1 MGMAR
6 RIPEAIRRRITA
18 PVRGGSDR
26 GAITALVAVL
36 AAGGV
41 LLGLGAVVVDVGQL
55 YAERERL
62 QTGADAAA
70 LAVARA
76 CASTPSACGNQ
87 TGLAQTYANANG
99 WGGTSSVTVVCGR
112 APGLPNCPPAA
123 TNLTACLG
131 TPPSA
136 GTYVEVRTA
145 TRRPDGS
152 TLLPPTFAGALLG
165 GGYRGSQVAA
175 CARVAFGSPSTAS
188 GFAVTVSSCE
198 WNTMTGGGA
207 SYWSP
212 PGTALPPASTEK
224 PIYLHN
230 TTGASTCPAGPSG
243 WDAPGGFGWLDD
255 PTGTCTATVSAGG
268 TYGGNTGASASNP
281 CQSALQ
287 NAYTNRQQLLVPVY
301 DGIAYSGTHTT
312 YHLAGFSAF
321 VLTGWWLPGSNAK
334 SWLSGRNLCTGS
346 NKCLYGYF
354 TTGLLPATATLSLGT
369 NYGITAIHL
378 IG

>member
-1 MGMAR
+1 MGVAR
-6 RIPEAIRRRITA
+6 RLRDAVGRRVGGLVGA
-18 PVRGGSDR
+18 GSDR
-26 GAITALVAVL
+26 GAVAGLVAIV

-41 LLGLGAVVVDVGQL
+41 LLGMGAIVVDVGQL
-55 YAERERL
+55 YTERERL

-76 CASTPSACGNQ
+76 CAGTPGTCGSQ
-87 TGLAQTYANANG
+87 TGLAQNYANANG
-99 WGGTSSVTVVCGR
+99 WGGTARVTVVCGR
-112 APGLPNCPPAA
+112 APGLSDCPPPA

-131 TPPSA
+131 TPPS

-152 TLLPPTFAGALLG
+152 TLLPPAFAGALLG

-175 CARVAFGSPSTAS
+175 CARVAFGSPSTAA
-188 GFAVTVSSCE
+188 GFAVTLSTCE
-198 WNTMTGGGA
+198 WNTMTAGGT
-207 SYWSP
+207 SYWSQ
-212 PGTALPPASTEK
+212 PGAALPPASAEK

-255 PTGTCTATVSAGG
+255 PTATCTATVSAGA

-281 CQSALQ
+281 CQTALH
-287 NAYTNRQQLLVPVY
+287 NAYTSRQQILMPVY
-301 DGIAYSGTHTT
+301 DGISASGTNTT

-321 VLTGWWLPGSNAK
+321 VLTGWWLPGTNTK

-354 TTGLLPATATLSLGT
+354 TTDLLPATTPLSLGT
-369 NYGITAIHL
+369 NYGMTAIHL
-378 IG
+378 TG

>member
-1 MGMAR
+1 MGIAR
-6 RIPEAIRRRITA
+6 RIQETLRRRITA
-18 PVRGGSDR
+18 MTGPGSDR
-26 GAITALVAVL
+26 GAIAALVAIL
-36 AAGGV
+36 TAGGV
-41 LLGLGAVVVDVGQL
+41 LLGLGTIVVDVGQL
-55 YAERERL
+55 YTERERL
-62 QTGADAAA
+62 QTGADGAA

-76 CASTPSACGNQ
+76 CASTPSTCGNQ
-87 TGLAQTYANANG
+87 TSLAQSYANANG
-99 WGGTSSVTVVCGR
+99 WAGTSSVTVVCGR
-112 APGLPNCPPAA
+112 APGLSDCPPEP

-131 TPPSA
+131 TPPS

-152 TLLPPTFAGALLG
+152 TLLPPTFASALLG
-165 GGYRGSQVAA
+165 RGYQGTQVAA

-188 GFAVTVSSCE
+188 GFAVTLSTCE
-198 WNTMTGGGA
+198 WNTITSGGA

-212 PGTALPPASTEK
+212 PGTTLPPTSAEK

-255 PTGTCTATVSAGG
+255 PTSTCTATVSAGG
-268 TYGGNTGASASNP
+268 TYGGNTGASASNA

-287 NAYTNRQQLLVPVY
+287 HAYTNRQQILMPVY
-301 DGIAYSGTHTT
+301 DGISSSGTNTT

-321 VLTGWWLPGSNAK
+321 VLTGWWLPGSNTK
-334 SWLSGRNLCTGS
+334 SWLSGRNLCSGS

-354 TTGLLPATATLSLGT
+354 TTDLLPATAALSLGT
-369 NYGITAIHL
+369 NYGMTAIHL